1 MLNRR
6 VVVIIIGALQL
17 ASVLRPVVLY
27 AADTDLVAPVVRLSL
42 DLGSHQEGMPISVSA
57 TVTDNQRVKQVSLR
71 YRLSDSSDKFFST
84 PMTKNAATQVY
95 SASIPATKVMAPGVA
110 YFVEATDA
118 EGNIS
123 QQPFPSHP
131 QTAVIE
137 SERSITVSSK
147 INWWWVVAGVVA
159 AGAVAGGRT
168 GSDSSGTAVNGEGSE
183 GLTVVAPVP

>member
-71 YRLSDSSDKFFST
+71 YRSSGSSDEFLST
-84 PMTKNAATQVY
+84 PMTKNAATQVF
-95 SASIPATKVMAPGVA
+95 SASIPATAVMAPGVA